1 MYCLPL
7 RLKSLNSFITVW
19 NLSRDVF
26 KKIWLMDLSV
36 YRAVPG
42 IQGRLFGRYSHLR
55 LAANILIRRRYILP
69 TTEAEASPPNFLHSS
84 FRAMVQQHGVPG
96 SLRLGELDSRETR
109 DTLNSKFGGWMNGL
123 LLSRHE
129 TEGNLCVK
137 RMAAYDPGAG
147 TAEVKAR
154 RRVVSPICTIRWSL
168 YFRPAALCNRV
179 LHPAALCLIGAAAL
193 CS

>member
-96 SLRLGELDSRETR
+96 SMRAVELDSRETR
-109 DTLNSKFGGWMNGL
+109 NTLNTKFGGWMSAH
-123 LLSRHE
+123 LLSRHG
-129 TEGNLCVK
+129 TEFNLFVK
-137 RMAAYDPGAG
+137 RLAAFDPGAG

-154 RRVVSPICTIRWSL
+154 RRLVSHFCTISWSL
-168 YFRPAALCNRV
+168 YFRPAAPC
-179 LHPAALCLIGAAAL
+179 
-193 CS
+193 